1 MDLDLDQ
8 QGPGHPISG
17 KNNDKFQS
25 LKRLSGRRPG
35 VAAAAFSARRQ
46 VLPSADM
53 QKRRTLIASR
63 EYGLY

>member
-8 QGPGHPISG
+8 QGPGHPG
-17 KNNDKFQS
+17 AGLNNDEFQR
-25 LKRLSGRRPG
+25 LKWLSGWRRG
-35 VAAAAFSARRQ
+35 AVAAAFSARRQ